1 MLLIPAAAEEGPTF
15 FTFSNEGI
23 EVSSGEYDGY
33 KIKGTELTINAPG
46 IYALS
51 GECENGSVSVKK
63 GTQGVTLILSGLSLT
78 SEDTAP
84 IVCGKSTD
92 VIIEAAEGTENFL
105 SDTELNNSDEH
116 PENENAE
123 SAVIKAK
130 NGARLTLAGTGSITV
145 TANGKNGVKTGETTE
160 EDGGARLT
168 IKDLTLTIASAKNDG
183 IKSDSDMDILS
194 GDITVRA
201 ADDGIKC
208 AYTLNI
214 GAEGEDGPRLLVAES
229 KEAVEASEVNI
240 YSGETELHA
249 QEDGINASNKD
260 LDTLSSSFACN
271 IYGGS
276 VYIDVPGGDGIDS
289 NGTLDIYGGTV
300 QVFSAAVG
308 ADSPLDAERG
318 LTFRGGTTLGVGA
331 QGVGVKINDGQGCLI
346 LPRTRYG
353 AEGALIEIL
362 SPEGETL
369 FSAVAPRRFTYVVFS
384 SPELEADETYTVRVN
399 GAVERELRPS
409 SVAGSD
415 TPGGDTPGGGGSG
428 SGGSGSG
435 GTPPAES
442 EAPPAPASFGDV
454 EPGSW
459 YSDAVAWAVE
469 NGITT
474 GVSDTLFAPDK
485 ACTRAEIVTFLYRAA
500 LSPDVSG
507 QLVFE
512 DVEPGSW
519 YDSAVLWA
527 VQNGVTAGVS
537 DTLFAPEKTCTRA
550 EAVTFLYR
558 AALSPAVSGKLPFE
572 DVESGSWYEAAV
584 VWALGKGITT
594 GVSETSFA
602 PEKECTR
609 AEIVTLMYRAA
620 ERE

>member
-1 MLLIPAAAEEGPTF
+1 MRTLLKKTFVFVTCAAMALSVLLIPAAAEEGPTF

-130 NGARLTLAGTGSITV
+130 NGARLTLAGTGSISV

-183 IKSDSDMDILS
+183 IKSDSDMDVLS
-194 GDITVRA
+194 GVITVNA
-201 ADDGIKC
+201 ADDGIKS
-208 AYTLNI
+208 AYELNI
-214 GAEGEDGPRLLVAES
+214 GAEGTKGPTLTVTES
-229 KEAVEASEVNI
+229 SEAMEGSTVNI
-240 YSGETELHA
+240 YSGEIVLHA
-249 QEDGINASNKD
+249 ADDGINASNKD
-260 LDTLSSSFACN
+260 LGVVSSAFSCC

-276 VYIDVPGGDGIDS
+276 VYIDTVGGDGIDS
-289 NGTLDIYGGTV
+289 NGTLEIFGGSV
-300 QVFSAAVG
+300 QVFSCSAG

-318 LTFRGGTTLGVGA
+318 VTFHGGTVLGVGSL
-331 QGVGVKINDGQGCLI
+331 GVGVHIKDGQGCLVFA
-346 LPRTRYG
+346 RTKYG
-353 AEGALIEIL
+353 TAGGHIEIL
-362 SPEGETL
+362 GPGGEML
-369 FSAVAPRRFTYVVFS
+369 CSAVAPRRFTYVVFS
-384 SPELEADETYTVRVN
+384 APELDANETYTLTVDGTVDK
-399 GAVERELRPS
+399 ELAP
-409 SVAGSD
+409 VYIA
-415 TPGGDTPGGGGSG
+415 GGGPTAPVGPEAFPE
-428 SGGSGSG
+428 
-435 GTPPAES
+435 PP
-442 EAPPAPASFGDV
+442 SFEDV
-454 EPGSW
+454 EPGLW
-459 YSDAVAWAVE
+459 YSDAVLWAVE
-469 NGITT
+469 NGVTSGVSETSFAPDKNCTRAEAITLLWRAAGSRSVTGELVFDDVEIGSWYDSAVLWALQNEITT
-474 GVSDTLFAPDK
+474 GVNEYLFAPERI
-485 ACTRAEIVTFLYRAA
+485 CSRAEIVTFLYRAA
-500 LSPDVSG
+500 G
-507 QLVFE
+507 
-512 DVEPGSW
+512 
-519 YDSAVLWA
+519 
-527 VQNGVTAGVS
+527 
-537 DTLFAPEKTCTRA
+537 
-550 EAVTFLYR
+550 
-558 AALSPAVSGKLPFE
+558 SPAVSGELPFE